1 MNTLNVVE
9 AVFLAALD
17 KESPEAR
24 AAYLDEACSGDAN
37 LRRCVERL
45 LNAHPKA
52 EAFLQGPAPGLG
64 TVDQPPAI
72 AERPGTILGP
82 FKLLQQLG
90 EGGFGVV
97 FLAEQEQPIRRKVA
111 LKIIKPGMDSKQVSA
126 RFEAERQALA
136 MMDHP
141 SIAKVLDAGTTD
153 SGRPYFVMELV
164 KGVPITEF
172 CDKNRLTPRERLEL
186 FVPVCQAVQHAHQKG
201 IIHRDLKPSNVLVAL
216 YDDKPVP
223 KVIDFGVA
231 KAIEQ
236 KLTEQTLF
244 TRIGQVVGT
253 LEYMSPEQASLNAL
267 DVDTRSDVY
276 ALGVLLYELLTG
288 TTPLSKERLHG
299 VAFVEMLRMIREEE
313 PPKPSTRL
321 TQPNSGLPLLA
332 AYRKSDSQK
341 LPKLVRGELDWIAM
355 KALDK
360 DRARRY
366 ATASALAADL
376 QCYLDDEQVEA
387 CPPSLG
393 YRLRKYLRRHK
404 TMVAMTGMAAAL
416 LLLGALLSGWQ
427 ALRATRAEWDA
438 LVERDVADQMRALA
452 QANERIAVVNADLA
466 ATKEKEA
473 IHQATLAR
481 ISELAAK
488 KQAEENRRINTQLL
502 DSQFDLRRA
511 LYASDMKLIQVA
523 WESDNLGRVR
533 ELLHSKVSAP
543 GQKDL
548 RHFEW
553 HYWNRQAN
561 GGVQEIDLEGLNE
574 GLPPGSGDSKAPVF
588 SPDGTVL
595 AIMMSEKNAAVVKL
609 WDTATGKVRLACRG
623 PALEAETTAP
633 LPGVMTGHM
642 AFSADGKRLAAQI
655 SFRERTALPKPPTK
669 GGFNASGF
677 VLKTELLVWDTV
689 SGKEI
694 WRKQMANG
702 FGPLGT
708 ISTFAFHPDGSRVA
722 EWADDPKTQKDIVVV
737 QEVGTGKVL
746 HTFAEPSREGQPMED
761 ATDKFKKGLTVPGS
775 RPPPLRLPV
784 PLRFSPDGT
793 RLLAAWGDGQGPLPA
808 SASGQPRP
816 LVVAWDVTTGKEV
829 FRINSP
835 NYQSPSRMIY
845 SADGRRLIVAV
856 ARSITDPEQKSA
868 LWMHDGETGEVL
880 FRFAESDELIG
891 QPSFSPD
898 GKSVLT
904 TGTKGSLELWDS
916 ESGKL
921 QRKLLVSTVPVTAAA
936 FSADSQWLL
945 TVGRVEAK
953 LKIWQA
959 TPPGLFTVRGTPID
973 TPQAASLSADGKR
986 LAVGFVNTPK
996 KEPKTGLRI
1005 GSFHV
1010 LRVLDTTTGEKLFD
1024 IDDPTTAIVQFQ
1036 LTPDGRH
1043 LLVLQ
1048 RSADDADKSSRHEVV
1063 SWEVE
1068 TGKKVKSA
1076 VVPFFLAPTVGPGGF
1091 GKKGGGP
1098 GGPLSGNFNPTF
1110 SPDGKRL
1117 AFVHSDAASKQ
1128 RLAVFEAHTGNTILD
1143 RQIIETANGPE
1154 TPTAVFFS
1162 PNGDYLALTTTV
1174 PTGPTSYR
1182 MRLDLVDQKTGQV
1195 YSPNVKIGG
1204 PRGAGFHC
1212 AFTQDGKRLVVAD
1225 RGPATRNTPDIV
1237 IYDMPTGKVVLYLTG
1252 HSAFPSDVIFSPDG
1266 QRVASVAHQGANP
1279 PEVKVWDAI
1288 NGQELLTLTGAADA
1302 KTSGRTIGPGSE
1314 NGAIQFSAEGH
1325 RLFYLLCNR
1334 SQATWSLQ
1342 VWDGTPLPET
1352 E

>member
-9 AVFLAALD
+9 AVFFAALD
-17 KESPEAR
+17 KETPEAR
-24 AAYLDEACSGDAN
+24 AAYLDDACKGDAN
-37 LRRCVERL
+37 LRHCVERL
-45 LNAHPKA
+45 LSAHPKA
-52 EAFLQGPAPGLG
+52 DAFLQGAAPGLA
-64 TVDQPPAI
+64 TVDEPPAI
-72 AERPGTILGP
+72 AERPGSILGP

-111 LKIIKPGMDSKQVSA
+111 LKIIKPGMDSKQVIA

-172 CDKNRLTPRERLEL
+172 CDKNRLTPRERLDL

-201 IIHRDLKPSNVLVAL
+201 IIHRDLKPSNVLVTL

-288 TTPLSKERLHG
+288 TTPLSKERLQG
-299 VAFVEMLRMIREEE
+299 VAFVEMLRLIREEE

-366 ATASALAADL
+366 ATASALAADV
-376 QCYLDDEQVEA
+376 QRYLDDEQVEA

-404 TMVAMTGMAAAL
+404 TIVAMTGMAAAL

-438 LVERDVADQMRALA
+438 
-452 QANERIAVVNADLA
+452 QANERIAVTNADLA

-473 IHQATLAR
+473 IHQEALAR
-481 ISELAAK
+481 LSEEAAK
-488 KQAEENRRINTQLL
+488 KQVQENQRINAQLL
-502 DSQFDLRRA
+502 DSQLDLRRA
-511 LYASDMKLIQVA
+511 LHASDMKLIQVA

-533 ELLHSKVSAP
+533 ELLQSKVSAA

-561 GGVQEIDLEGLNE
+561 GGVQGMDLEGLNE
-574 GLPPGSGDSKAPVF
+574 GPRPESGDYKAPVF

-595 AIMMSEKNAAVVKL
+595 AMMLSEKNAAVVKL

-623 PALEAETTAP
+623 PALDEVTLSS
-633 LPGVMTGHM
+633 LPGIMTGRM
-642 AFSADGKRLAAQI
+642 VFSADGKRLAAQI
-655 SFRERTALPKPPTK
+655 SFRERPSLPKPPTK
-669 GGFNASGF
+669 GGLPAGGT
-677 VLKTELLVWDTV
+677 VQKTELLVWDTV

-694 WRKQMANG
+694 WKKQLAKVSG
-702 FGPLGT
+702 PFG
-708 ISTFAFHPDGSRVA
+708 INSTFAFHPDGSRLA
-722 EWADDPKTQKDIVVV
+722 EWADDLETQKDIVVV
-737 QEVGTGKVL
+737 HEVGTGKVL
-746 HTFAEPSREGQPMED
+746 HTFAEPSRDGQPKDD
-761 ATDKFKKGLTVPGS
+761 ATDKFKKSLTAPGS
-775 RPPPLRLPV
+775 RAAPLC
-784 PLRFSPDGT
+784 FSLDGT
-793 RLLAAWGDGQGPLPA
+793 RLLAAWGDWQSRSRG
-808 SASGQPRP
+808 SAADQPRP
-816 LVVAWDVTTGKEV
+816 LVVAWDLTTGKEV
-829 FRINSP
+829 LRINSP
-835 NYQSPSRMIY
+835 NYQSPSRMTY

-856 ARSITDPEQKSA
+856 SRSITDREQKSA
-868 LWMHDGETGEVL
+868 LWMHDGATGDVL
-880 FRFAESDELIG
+880 FRFAESDDLIG
-891 QPSFSPD
+891 QLLFSPD
-898 GKSVLT
+898 GKSVPT
-904 TGTKGSLELWDS
+904 SGTKGNLELWDT

-921 QRKLLVSTVPVTAAA
+921 QRKLLPSTGPVSAAA
-936 FSADSQWLL
+936 FSADSQRLL
-945 TVGRVEAK
+945 TVTVQTPRGGPGRLEK
-953 LKIWQA
+953 MLKIWQA
-959 TPPGLFTVRGTPID
+959 ATPGLFTVRGTPAD

-986 LAVGFVNTPK
+986 LVVGFVNTPK
-996 KEPKTGLRI
+996 NGPKTGLRT
-1005 GSFHV
+1005 GGLHV
-1010 LRVLDTTTGEKLFD
+1010 IRVLDTTTGEKLCA
-1024 IDDPTTAIVQFQ
+1024 IDDPSIAIVQFQ
-1036 LTPDGRH
+1036 LTPDGKH
-1043 LLVLQ
+1043 LLVLH
-1048 RSADDADKSSRHEVV
+1048 RSADDPDKGSSHEVV
-1063 SWEVE
+1063 SWDVE

-1076 VVPFFLAPTVGPGGF
+1076 VVPFFLAPTVGKGGI

-1117 AFVHSDAASKQ
+1117 AFVHSDASTKQ
-1128 RLAVFEAHTGNTILD
+1128 RLAVFEAHTSNTIFD
-1143 RQIIETANGPE
+1143 RQIVETANGPE

-1162 PNGDYLALTTTV
+1162 PNGDYLAVTTTV
-1174 PTGPTSYR
+1174 PMSPNGYR
-1182 MRLDLVDQKTGQV
+1182 MRLDLVDLKTGHV

-1204 PRGAGFHC
+1204 PRGIGFHC
-1212 AFTQDGKRLVVAD
+1212 AFTPDGKRLVVAD
-1225 RGPATRNTPDIV
+1225 RGPATRNTQDIV
-1237 IYDMPTGKVVLYLTG
+1237 IYDMPTGKEVLYLTG
-1252 HSAFPSDVIFSPDG
+1252 HSTFPSEVIFSPDG
-1266 QRVASVAHQGANP
+1266 QRVASVAQQGANP

-1288 NGQELLTLTGAADA
+1288 SGQDLLTLTGAADA
-1302 KTSGRTIGPGSE
+1302 KTSGKAGQPGSDKS
-1314 NGAIQFSAEGH
+1314 AIQFSADNH
-1325 RLFYLLCNR
+1325 RLFFLLPNR

-1352 E
+1352 K